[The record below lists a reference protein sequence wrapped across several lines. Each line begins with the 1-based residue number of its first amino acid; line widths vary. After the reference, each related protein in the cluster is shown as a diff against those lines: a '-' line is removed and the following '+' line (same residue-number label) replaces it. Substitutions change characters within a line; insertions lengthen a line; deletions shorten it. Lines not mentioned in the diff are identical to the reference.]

1 MRRNVEKRGRAA
13 TCLYVW
19 PRRLPWRKVR
29 RKASRVKRA
38 CKPAR
43 ALRLSRVT
51 AFPRLVS
58 ASSLSCSTTTM
69 YNPSSAHLLRQFI
82 AAPRRCSRTRAA
94 PSRSWSSL
102 VASASS
108 STVSRTLPAVNPARS
123 VRPRQ
128 DRRTFVSTSTL
139 RAAVAQKPKAVQ
151 AELVSYPSPSSLR
164 TEEDEDDDAPEVD
177 YVPLEEAV
185 LDLTDRAAEVCL
197 RGCCSMCR
205 FTVTQPRL
213 LVRPAAITLNRPAGS
228 QPGCRITR
236 VRGERRVPRISVQV
250 GPREEARRR

>member
-1 MRRNVEKRGRAA
+1 MAQRGERGRAE

-29 RKASRVKRA
+29 RKASRLRRA
-38 CKPAR
+38 CIPAR
-43 ALRLSRVT
+43 ALALSRARVT

-69 YNPSSAHLLRQFI
+69 HNPSSAHLLRQFI
-82 AAPRRCSRTRAA
+82 AAPRRCSRTRLV

-102 VASASS
+102 VVSASS
-108 STVSRTLPAVNPARS
+108 STVSRTLLAVHPARS

-197 RGCCSMCR
+197 
-205 FTVTQPRL
+205 
-213 LVRPAAITLNRPAGS
+213 
-228 QPGCRITR
+228 
-236 VRGERRVPRISVQV
+236 
-250 GPREEARRR
+250 